1 MTELSMGAIS
11 VMCFK
16 VMVFFKNL
24 SKKKKGFFFPPKITC
39 EQMTKYFHLIF
50 FVTMMPQ
57 ESVEQ
62 DT

>member
-16 VMVFFKNL
+16 VMVFFKIL
-24 SKKKKGFFFPPKITC
+24 PKKNGFFFPPKITC

-50 FVTMMPQ
+50 FVTMIPQ